1 MMDIPSSMTEHV
13 QMIKNMDISYRVL
26 HPPIILHNEE
36 TDENIH
42 IPFSSLLNQYRDY
55 LSNIIISVPLN
66 DVLRNK
72 YRFKPKMISDELYGT
87 TELWDTILVLNN
99 CFRVCEFD
107 PKVLKIY
114 DPEKLKEYINT
125 ILILEGYA

>member
-36 TDENIH
+36 TDKNIR

-72 YRFKPKMISDELYGT
+72 YRFKPKMVSDELYGT

>member
-13 QMIKNMDISYRVL
+13 QMIINMDISYLVL

-36 TDENIH
+36 TDENIR